1 MSDTLNQPIITL
13 PGLVRRAA
21 NQTPDAVAVIAPDR
35 TLTYAE
41 LHRWSLEVAEQL
53 RAVGVE
59 RGDRVAVYELKSA
72 AAIAGILGILEA
84 GAAYVPI
91 DPDAPPPRMRFI
103 AQHCGAR
110 VLMTCGRPFERLQE
124 TYDQSPA
131 RCLVVPTDD
140 AVPDGYAETVVRRSM
155 TPPASPPLSDPKH
168 PSDSDLAYVLYT
180 SGSTGAPQGVAVTHR
195 QALSFVQPVA
205 RDLRFGVDDVVASHA
220 PLTLDLSVLDL
231 FGTFAAG
238 ARLAV
243 IPEQWLAFPEK
254 VGNFVESN
262 KVTVWNSVA
271 SALVGL
277 IKGDAFVNR
286 DVAGLRTI
294 IFAGEPMSWRH
305 IRLLRTQVPK
315 AELVNIYGQTEA
327 GLSCRFRVTSIPDDD
342 TQPVPI
348 GRPFENYDILLL
360 DQEGKLVTE
369 PNREGELLIVST
381 AVASGYWNAPERTN
395 TSFILNPLQPVLK
408 QGVFRTGDRAIYDLR
423 NQLVFRGRRDRI
435 VKVRGYRVDLGE
447 VESVAKA
454 ERSVEDAAV
463 VAVPHPDVGYRLV
476 LFVVSEKSEEQER
489 FIRDQLA
496 RRLPRYMLPTQV
508 YFLTRMPRTRTG
520 RLDGR
525 ALQAAAAK
533 HLESVG
539 DP

>member
-13 PGLVRRAA
+13 PALVQRAA
-21 NQTPDAVAVIAPDR
+21 GQTPDAVAVIAPDR
-35 TLTYAE
+35 TLTYAQ
-41 LHRWSLEVAEQL
+41 LHAWSLEIAERL
-53 RAVGVE
+53 RNMGVQ

-91 DPDAPPPRMRFI
+91 DPEAPPSRMRFMV
-103 AQHCGAR
+103 QHCGAR
-110 VLMTCGRPFERLQE
+110 VLMTSGGPFERLQGV
-124 TYDQSPA
+124 YDTSPTES
-131 RCLVVPTDD
+131 LVIPDD
-140 AVPDGYAETVVRRSM
+140 AEIEDAFCSSVVRRSDA
-155 TPPASPPLSDPKH
+155 PPSAPPPSDPRH

-195 QALSFVQPVA
+195 QALSFVLPVA

-220 PLTLDLSVLDL
+220 PLTIDLSVLDL

-238 ARLAV
+238 AKLAL
-243 IPEQWLAFPEK
+243 IPEPWLDSVDKIGE
-254 VGNFVESN
+254 FVESN
-262 KVTVWNSVA
+262 RVSVWNSVA
-271 SALVGL
+271 PALVSL
-277 IKGDAFVNR
+277 IRGDAFAHR
-286 DVAGLRTI
+286 DVSGLRTI

-305 IRLLRTQVPK
+305 IRQLRTQVPR

-327 GLSCRFRVTSIPDDD
+327 GLSCRFRVTSIPDEDD
-342 TQPVPI
+342 MPVPI
-348 GRPFENYDILLL
+348 GRPFHNYDVLLL
-360 DQEGKLVTE
+360 DQEGNVVTT
-369 PNREGELLIVST
+369 PNREGELLVIST

-395 TSFILNPLQPVLK
+395 SAFILNPLQPVLK
-408 QGVFRTGDRAIYDLR
+408 QAVFRTGDRAVYDSR
-423 NQLVFRGRRDRI
+423 GQLVFRGRRDRI

-447 VESVAKA
+447 VESIAKV

-489 FIRDQLA
+489 FLREQLS
-496 RRLPRYMLPTQV
+496 RRLPAYMLPNQIF
-508 YFLTRMPRTRTG
+508 FLTRMPKTRTG
-520 RLDGR
+520 RLDSR
-525 ALQAAAAK
+525 ALDAAAAK
-533 HLESVG
+533 HLESID